1 MQNFAAVVNV
11 LIKIFRCK
19 FFLPLTMNLPS
30 TVLASLWISFV
41 MTATN
46 PIISHIP
53 TNIYPIQVTTITG
66 TATPAIAIGKRIADV
81 IEKIEKRLTSLP
93 SADLK
98 KNDQKRKRKFA
109 LPKSG
114 NKESIFQWINM
125 GNKEDQCMGT
135 SFNASWGLDLIEN
148 KSNATQESDLQNN
161 ASSSDTILLRPKL
174 SGKRTPISGTPTTDR
189 PYMCSLQGCHRAF
202 QRSYSLEIHKR
213 VHTGEQSF
221 KCDFPNCQKS
231 FFRPD
236 NLNSHFKTYTREQPF
251 KCRFPGCQKSFSRI
265 MEI

>member
-1 MQNFAAVVNV
+1 
-11 LIKIFRCK
+11 
-19 FFLPLTMNLPS
+19 MNLPS

-53 TNIYPIQVTTITG
+53 TNIYPFQVTTITG
-66 TATPAIAIGKRIADV
+66 TATSAITIGKRIADV

-93 SADLK
+93 NADLK
-98 KNDQKRKRKFA
+98 KNDQKRKFA

-114 NKESIFQWINM
+114 NRQSIFQWINM

-135 SFNASWGLDLIEN
+135 SFNASWGLNLIQN

-161 ASSSDTILLRPKL
+161 TSSSSALLLRPKL

-189 PYMCSLQGCHRAF
+189 LYMCSLRGCHRAF

-213 VHTGEQSF
+213 KKNVI
-221 KCDFPNCQKS
+221 FPIAKN
-231 FFRPD
+231 
-236 NLNSHFKTYTREQPF
+236 PF
-251 KCRFPGCQKSFSRI
+251 
-265 MEI
+265 